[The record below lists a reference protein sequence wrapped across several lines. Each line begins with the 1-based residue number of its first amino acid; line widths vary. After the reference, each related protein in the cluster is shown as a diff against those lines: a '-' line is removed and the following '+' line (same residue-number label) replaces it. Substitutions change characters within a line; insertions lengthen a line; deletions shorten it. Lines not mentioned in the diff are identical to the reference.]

1 MKYKLT
7 AICNYRPLEL
17 KKYVFK
23 DLQHYAITA
32 LCIYNNLELHKMGKI
47 ITVAHQKGGVGKSTL
62 AMNLAVC
69 FQDQLN
75 VALVDTDLQGS
86 LFQIKEELP
95 GLAVVGNDQL
105 QEIKK
110 LDYDLVIVDTPPYLS
125 NKLPELFNLSDF
137 ILIPTKA
144 GFFDVM
150 AIRSTIALVKDAQ
163 VKKPDIQA
171 GIVMNMIKPRSGIT
185 KEVSGLLESMETPVL
200 ATMIH
205 DRVSIARS
213 SITAGVLQGSDTK
226 AIDEITSL
234 AEEIVNRISA

>member
-1 MKYKLT
+1 
-7 AICNYRPLEL
+7 
-17 KKYVFK
+17 
-23 DLQHYAITA
+23 
-32 LCIYNNLELHKMGKI
+32 MGKI

-69 FQDQLN
+69 FQDQLK

-86 LFQIKEELP
+86 LLQIKEELP
-95 GLAVVGNDQL
+95 GLAVVGNEHL
-105 QEIKK
+105 QDLKN
-110 LDYDLVIVDTPPYLS
+110 LDYDLIIVDTPPYLS
-125 NKLPELFNLSDF
+125 IKLPELFSLSDF

-163 VKKPDIQA
+163 AKKPKIKA

-185 KEVSGLLESMETPVL
+185 KEVGGLLESMDTPVL
-200 ATMIH
+200 GTKVH

-213 SITAGVLQGSDTK
+213 SITAGVLHGSDVK
-226 AIDEITSL
+226 AIEEITSL
-234 AEEIVNRISA
+234 AEEIVNCISA

>member
-1 MKYKLT
+1 
-7 AICNYRPLEL
+7 
-17 KKYVFK
+17 
-23 DLQHYAITA
+23 
-32 LCIYNNLELHKMGKI
+32 MGKI

-69 FQDQLN
+69 FQDQLS

-86 LFQIKEELP
+86 LLQIKEDLP
-95 GLAVVGNDQL
+95 GLVVVGNNQL
-105 QEIKK
+105 MEIKN
-110 LDYDLVIVDTPPYLS
+110 LDYDLIIVDTPPYLS
-125 NKLPELFNLSDF
+125 NKLSELFSLSDF

-150 AIRSTIALVKDAQ
+150 AIRSTIALVNDAQ
-163 VKKPDIQA
+163 AKNPDIKA

-185 KEVSGLLESMETPVL
+185 KEVSGLLEDMATPVL
-200 ATMIH
+200 QTLIH

-213 SITAGVLQGSDTK
+213 SITAGVLQGSDSK
-226 AIDEITSL
+226 AKSEITSL

>member
-1 MKYKLT
+1 
-7 AICNYRPLEL
+7 
-17 KKYVFK
+17 
-23 DLQHYAITA
+23 
-32 LCIYNNLELHKMGKI
+32 MGKI

-95 GLAVVGNDQL
+95 GLGVLSNDQL
-105 QEIKK
+105 EEIK
-110 LDYDLVIVDTPPYLS
+110 LMDYDLVIVDTPPYLS
-125 NKLPELFNLSDF
+125 NKLPELFSLSDF

-150 AIRSTIALVKDAQ
+150 AIRSTIALVKEAQ
-163 VKKPDIQA
+163 VRNPDLQA

-185 KEVSGLLESMETPVL
+185 KEVSGLLETMETPVL

-213 SITAGVLQGSDTK
+213 SITAGVLHGSDNK

>member
-1 MKYKLT
+1 
-7 AICNYRPLEL
+7 
-17 KKYVFK
+17 
-23 DLQHYAITA
+23 
-32 LCIYNNLELHKMGKI
+32 MGKI

-86 LFQIKEELP
+86 LLHIQEELP
-95 GLAVVGNDQL
+95 DLAVVGNEHL
-105 QEIKK
+105 EEITK
-110 LDYDLVIVDTPPYLS
+110 LEYDLIIVDTPPYLS
-125 NKLPELFNLSDF
+125 NKLPELFSLSDF

-163 VKKPDIQA
+163 FKKPEIQA

-200 ATMIH
+200 TTMIH

-213 SITAGVLQGSDTK
+213 SITAGVLNGSDAK
-226 AIDEITSL
+226 AIDEITTL

>member
-1 MKYKLT
+1 
-7 AICNYRPLEL
+7 
-17 KKYVFK
+17 
-23 DLQHYAITA
+23 
-32 LCIYNNLELHKMGKI
+32 MGKI

-69 FQDQLN
+69 FQDQLS

-86 LFQIKEELP
+86 LLQIKEDLP
-95 GLAVVGNDQL
+95 GLAVVENELL
-105 QEIKK
+105 QEIKN
-110 LDYDLVIVDTPPYLS
+110 LDYDLIIVDTPPYLS
-125 NKLPELFNLSDF
+125 NKLPELFSLSDF

-163 VKKPDIQA
+163 VINPEIKA

-185 KEVSGLLESMETPVL
+185 REVSNLLENMATPVL
-200 ATMIH
+200 ETLIH

-213 SITAGVLQGSDTK
+213 SITAGVLQGSDAK
-226 AIDEITSL
+226 AKSEITSL

>member
-1 MKYKLT
+1 
-7 AICNYRPLEL
+7 
-17 KKYVFK
+17 
-23 DLQHYAITA
+23 
-32 LCIYNNLELHKMGKI
+32 MGKI

-69 FQDQLN
+69 FQDQLS

-86 LFQIKEELP
+86 LLQIKYDLP
-95 GLAVVGNDQL
+95 GLAVVGKDQL
-105 QEIKK
+105 QDIKN
-110 LDYDLVIVDTPPYLS
+110 LDYDLIIVDTPPYLS
-125 NKLPELFNLSDF
+125 NKLPELFSLSDF

-150 AIRSTIALVKDAQ
+150 AIRSTIALVNDAQ
-163 VKKPDIQA
+163 VKNPDIQA

-185 KEVSGLLESMETPVL
+185 KEVSGLLEDMATPVL
-200 ATMIH
+200 KTLIH

-213 SITAGVLQGSDTK
+213 SITAGVLQGSDAK
-226 AIDEITSL
+226 AKSEITSL

>member
-1 MKYKLT
+1 
-7 AICNYRPLEL
+7 
-17 KKYVFK
+17 
-23 DLQHYAITA
+23 
-32 LCIYNNLELHKMGKI
+32 MGKI

-69 FQDQLN
+69 FQDQLS

-86 LFQIKEELP
+86 LLQVKEDFP

-105 QEIKK
+105 QEIKN
-110 LDYDLVIVDTPPYLS
+110 LDYDLIIVDTPPYLS
-125 NKLPELFNLSDF
+125 NKLPELFSLSDF

-150 AIRSTIALVKDAQ
+150 AIRSTIALVNDAQ
-163 VKKPDIQA
+163 VKNPNIKA

-185 KEVSGLLESMETPVL
+185 KEVSGLLEDMAIPVL
-200 ATMIH
+200 ETLIH

-213 SITAGVLQGSDTK
+213 SITSGVLQGSDAK
-226 AIDEITSL
+226 AKSEITSL

>member
-1 MKYKLT
+1 
-7 AICNYRPLEL
+7 
-17 KKYVFK
+17 
-23 DLQHYAITA
+23 
-32 LCIYNNLELHKMGKI
+32 MGKI

-69 FQDQLN
+69 FQDQLS

-86 LFQIKEELP
+86 LLQVKEDLA

-105 QEIKK
+105 HDIKN
-110 LDYDLVIVDTPPYLS
+110 LNYDLIIVDTPPYLS
-125 NKLPELFNLSDF
+125 NKLPELFSLSDF

-150 AIRSTIALVKDAQ
+150 AIRSTIALVNDAQ
-163 VKKPDIQA
+163 VKNPDIQA

-185 KEVSGLLESMETPVL
+185 KEVSGLLEDMATPVL
-200 ATMIH
+200 KTLIH

-213 SITAGVLQGSDTK
+213 SITAGVLQGSDAK
-226 AIDEITSL
+226 AKSEITSL

>member
-1 MKYKLT
+1 
-7 AICNYRPLEL
+7 
-17 KKYVFK
+17 
-23 DLQHYAITA
+23 
-32 LCIYNNLELHKMGKI
+32 MGKI

-69 FQDQLN
+69 FQDQLK

-95 GLAVVGNDQL
+95 NLAVLCNDEL
-105 QEIKK
+105 QEIKQ
-110 LDYDLVIVDTPPYLS
+110 LDYDLIIVDTPPYLS
-125 NKLPELFNLSDF
+125 NKLPELFSLSDF

-150 AIRSTIALVKDAQ
+150 AIRSTIALLKDAQ
-163 VKKPDIQA
+163 VKKPDTRA

-200 ATMIH
+200 DTMIY

-213 SITAGVLQGSDTK
+213 SITAGVLQGNDSK
-226 AIDEITSL
+226 AITEITAL